1 MRHLLIAP
9 LIDQLDC
16 PRGLWRKAKTQLGL
30 FRYSLQKKIQVIKHK
45 KSNFS

>member
-30 FRYSLQKKIQVIKHK
+30 FRYSLQIIQVIKHK